1 MSQAE
6 QGRNE
11 VVIYRL
17 EKARTTLKEAKD
29 NIIFKSWS
37 LIANRLFYAAY
48 YAVSG
53 LLIVYGHR
61 VKSHEGTVSQFGQY
75 FVKEG
80 LFPPETG
87 RFYHQ
92 LFEKRLTGDYE
103 DNYDLTEEDVMPLF
117 EPTEQLIV
125 EVTAMAKQAMA
136 SEQLKE

>member
-29 NIIFKSWS
+29 NIMFKSWS

-53 LLIVYGHR
+53 LLTVYGHR

-75 FVKEG
+75 FVTHLPTVRTVHGKGTGALRNAVTNHLKRVSYVAKYRAGEFGEG
-80 LFPPETG
+80 DSGVT
-87 RFYHQ
+87 
-92 LFEKRLTGDYE
+92 
-103 DNYDLTEEDVMPLF
+103 
-117 EPTEQLIV
+117 IV
-125 EVTAMAKQAMA
+125 EFK
-136 SEQLKE
+136 